1 MQNKK
6 FICYFVGSIALF
18 AVACLVIPKIT
29 KTITNKA
36 YKKSV
41 EKKTM
46 TSVWPVA
53 GRIRR
58 EKVVQF
64 IS

>member
-41 EKKTM
+41 EQKNVNSEDDDWGPELVKKT
-46 TSVWPVA
+46 
-53 GRIRR
+53 
-58 EKVVQF
+58 EQE
-64 IS
+64 